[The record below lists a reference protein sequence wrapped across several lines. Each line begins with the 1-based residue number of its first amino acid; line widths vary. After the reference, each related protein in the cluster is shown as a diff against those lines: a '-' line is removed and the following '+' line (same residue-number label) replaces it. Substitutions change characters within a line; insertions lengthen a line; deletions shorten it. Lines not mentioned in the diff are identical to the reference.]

1 MQKETHFNVV
11 LDIGKTNVKLYLL
24 HKNNSVVKIFK
35 TKQKVHFYKRKIKLL
50 DAPQLIVWLSKKLK
64 IISKK
69 HSLNKFVCTAHA
81 SSMAFIDE
89 KDEEIIAVTDYEY
102 QFDKFAKEYKKILPS
117 FNKTYTPLL
126 EGGLNLGQQIYFLYK
141 QFPEVLKKTKFI
153 LSYPQYISWKL
164 SNTFSSEISYI
175 GCHSHFWNHSSSK
188 YSSIINKLK
197 IRKKLPTIR
206 KAWEIIGKIKINN
219 KALKILNGVH
229 DSNASYLYF
238 KHSNLKNFT
247 LISSGTWYI
256 IFNQKTKLK
265 ELKANLDM
273 LCNIDVFG
281 NTVPTMRFM
290 GGREFDELI
299 KKLKITSINKPSI
312 TKDLLKKYVIYPS
325 FASAGPFKKSTQ
337 SLNLIKKLSNAEKYG
352 LVCIYIT
359 FVLHFCLNAMNSDNN
374 IILDGLITKNNTI
387 IKILSSLRSKQKIY
401 INSKEIGTGLG
412 ASILFNIK
420 KKNSLFLTEVL
431 PDNTINYE
439 HYYDL
444 WFNQIKEK
452 KLVNT

>member
-1 MQKETHFNVV
+1 
-11 LDIGKTNVKLYLL
+11 
-24 HKNNSVVKIFK
+24 
-35 TKQKVHFYKRKIKLL
+35 
-50 DAPQLIVWLSKKLK
+50 
-64 IISKK
+64 
-69 HSLNKFVCTAHA
+69 
-81 SSMAFIDE
+81 MAFIDE

-126 EGGLNLGQQIYFLYK
+126 EVGLNLGQQIYFLSK

-188 YSSIINKLK
+188 YSLIINKLK

-219 KALKILNGVH
+219 KVLKILNGVH

-238 KHSNLKNFT
+238 KNSNLKNFT

-273 LCNIDVFG
+273 L
-281 NTVPTMRFM
+281 
-290 GGREFDELI
+290 
-299 KKLKITSINKPSI
+299 
-312 TKDLLKKYVIYPS
+312 
-325 FASAGPFKKSTQ
+325 Q
-337 SLNLIKKLSNAEKYG
+337 
-352 LVCIYIT
+352 
-359 FVLHFCLNAMNSDNN
+359 
-374 IILDGLITKNNTI
+374 
-387 IKILSSLRSKQKIY
+387 
-401 INSKEIGTGLG
+401 
-412 ASILFNIK
+412 
-420 KKNSLFLTEVL
+420 
-431 PDNTINYE
+431 
-439 HYYDL
+439 
-444 WFNQIKEK
+444 
-452 KLVNT
+452 